1 MKPDH
6 PLLVVED
13 DPGLR
18 TQLRWTFDD
27 REVVFAGTREEAIA
41 RLRAHEPD
49 VMLLDLGLPPK
60 PDEAEEGLATLAE
73 AVGLLPHLKVVV
85 LTGRQGREHAV
96 RAVGLGAWDYL
107 AKPADPE
114 RLRFVIDRAFHVARL
129 EAENQALEAIHRH
142 ARLPGLIGDSPAI
155 LRICRLI
162 QKVAPAEISVVIE
175 GESGTGKEVVAR
187 AIHALSPRAAGPF
200 VAINCA
206 AIPANLLEAELF
218 GYERGAFTGAAR
230 RQLGRIERAHG
241 GTLFLDEIGD
251 MPPELQA
258 KLLRFLQER
267 EIERLGGSEPVPVD
281 VRVIAATHRD
291 LEARVGEGLFR
302 QDLFYRLAEMRLSL
316 PPLRERPGDA
326 ILLAT
331 HFLHL
336 YARELSRRIAG
347 FTPEATAAIDAYE
360 WPGNVRELQNRV
372 KRAVVVAEGRRITRA
387 DLGLGPVEDEP
398 ATMNLR
404 RVRERA
410 ELEAVRRALV
420 RAQGN
425 ISRAAKLLGI
435 SRPTLYDLLR
445 QHQLRD

>member
-1 MKPDH
+1 VRPTH

-18 TQLRWTFDD
+18 AQLRWTFDD
-27 REVVFAGTREEAIA
+27 REVLFAGSREEALA

-49 VMLLDLGLPPK
+49 VVLLDLGLPPR
-60 PDEAEEGLATLAE
+60 PEGVEEGLATLE
-73 AVGLLPHLKVVV
+73 QVLELLPHIKVVV
-85 LTGRQGREHAV
+85 LTGREGREHAI
-96 RAVGLGAWDYL
+96 RAVGAGAWDYL
-107 AKPADPE
+107 GKPADPE

-129 EAENQALEAIHRH
+129 EAENRALLEAR
-142 ARLPGLIGDSPAI
+142 ALTRLPGLIGDSPAI
-155 LRICRLI
+155 LRVCRLVE
-162 QKVAPAEISVVIE
+162 KVAATDIAIVLE

-187 AIHALSPRAAGPF
+187 AIHASGPRAPGPF

-218 GYERGAFTGAAR
+218 GYERGAFTGATR
-230 RQLGRIERAHG
+230 RQIGRIERAHG

-267 EIERLGGSEPVPVD
+267 EIERLGGGEPVPVD
-281 VRVIAATHRD
+281 VRVVAATHRD
-291 LEARVGEGLFR
+291 LRARIAEGAFR
-302 QDLFYRLAEMRLSL
+302 EDLYYRLAEMRIDI

-326 ILLAT
+326 VLLAN
-331 HFLHL
+331 HFLRL
-336 YARELSRRIAG
+336 FARELSRRVTG
-347 FTPEATAAIDAYE
+347 FTPDAAAAIDAYE

-372 KRAVVVAEGRRITRA
+372 KRAVVVAEGRRVTRE
-387 DLGLGPVEDEP
+387 DLGLDP
-398 ATMNLR
+398 ADGAPGLLNLR

-410 ELEAVRRALV
+410 ELEAVRRALA

-425 ISRAAKLLGI
+425 ISRAARLLGV